1 VSAARERILGAI
13 RSGLRGTTVPALPAV
28 VARTPPGG
36 DDAAA
41 FTAVLTRIGG
51 KVEAIADRTALRARL
66 AELLSAASV
75 RTVALSDAPGLGELL
90 PAGVTAVAAGAG
102 REALFAADAG
112 LTMAQLG
119 IAETGTVVLAS
130 ADEQHRLASLL
141 PERHYVVLPRSRL
154 CGTLAAAL
162 ALLQAADGAPRSRT
176 ITFVTGPS
184 RTADIELVLV
194 VGVHGPKE
202 LCVLLLDG
210 E

>member
-1 VSAARERILGAI
+1 VNDARERILGAI
-13 RSGLRGTTVPALPAV
+13 RSGLRGTAVPALPPV
-28 VARTPPGG
+28 TARTET
-36 DDAAA
+36 DVDHAAA
-41 FTAVLTRIGG
+41 FAAVLTRIGG
-51 KVEAIADRTALRARL
+51 KVEAIADRSALRVRL
-66 AELLSAASV
+66 AELLTAAAV
-75 RTVALSDAPGLGELL
+75 RTVALSDAAGLDELL
-90 PAGVTAVAAGAG
+90 PTAVTAVPANAG
-102 REALFAADAG
+102 RDALFAADAG

-119 IAETGTVVLAS
+119 IAETGTVVLVS

-162 ALLQAADGAPRSRT
+162 ALLQGADGLPRSRT

>member
-1 VSAARERILGAI
+1 VNDARERILGAI
-13 RSGLRGTTVPALPAV
+13 RSGLRGTAVPALPPV
-28 VARTPPGG
+28 LARTRT
-36 DDAAA
+36 DVDLAAA

-51 KVEAIADRTALRARL
+51 KVEAIADRSALRARL
-66 AELLSAASV
+66 AELLTAAAV
-75 RTVALSDAPGLGELL
+75 RTVALSDAAGLDALL
-90 PAGVTAVAAGAG
+90 PTAVTAVPASAD
-102 REALFAADAG
+102 RDALFAADAG
-112 LTMAQLG
+112 LTMAQHG
-119 IAETGTVVLAS
+119 IAETGTVVLVS

-154 CGTLAAAL
+154 CGSLADALAA
-162 ALLQAADGAPRSRT
+162 LQATDGAPRSRT

>member
-1 VSAARERILGAI
+1 MSDARERMLGAI
-13 RSGLRGTTVPALPAV
+13 RSGLRGTSVPDLPAV
-28 VARTPPGG
+28 VARTRPEV
-36 DDAAA
+36 DHAAA

-51 KVEAIADRTALRARL
+51 KVEAIADRAALRARL
-66 AELLSAASV
+66 AELLAAAGV
-75 RTVALSDAPGLGELL
+75 RTVAISDAPGLGELL
-90 PAGVTAVAAGAG
+90 PAGVPAVPASAD
-102 REALFAADAG
+102 RDALFAADAG

-119 IAETGTVVLAS
+119 IAETGTVVLVS

-154 CGTLAAAL
+154 CGTLAEAL
-162 ALLQAADGAPRSRT
+162 ASLQGADGAPRSRT

>member
-1 VSAARERILGAI
+1 MSDARERMLGAI
-13 RSGLRGTTVPALPAV
+13 RRGLRGTDVPPLPLP
-28 VARTPPGG
+28 VARSAREP
-36 DDAAA
+36 DHAAA

-51 KVEAIADRTALRARL
+51 KVEAVTDRAALRARL
-66 AELLSAASV
+66 AALLTAASV
-75 RTVALSDAPGLGELL
+75 RTVALSDAPGLGDLL
-90 PAGVTAVAAGAG
+90 PAGVSAVPASAD
-102 REALFAADAG
+102 RDALFAADAG

-119 IAETGTVVLAS
+119 IAETGTVVLVS

-162 ALLQAADGAPRSRT
+162 ALLQGADGAPRSRT